1 MEERKFSCKME
12 EVPVLAGFVAD
23 SLVEDLPD
31 FQDYSSDYGQPTVD
45 ALVGK
50 RNFCLEL
57 EKSNSK
63 IQELKSTTVTLLDKE
78 LQLRPMLNKVEGY
91 IKRAS
96 ESLKIAVDGFGL
108 KEIRV
113 AISNG
118 NDEGIISGLKVL
130 MGNIDRNRTALEAKG
145 LKPEFVTELNTLA
158 MDIDGLNNL
167 QNQLQN
173 QRNSTTSTNIK
184 DYNELW
190 SMTNNVCQDARAIYK
205 GVDEVKLKKY
215 SISAL
220 LKRVN
225 ASGAKAKVET
235 KTV

>member
-1 MEERKFSCKME
+1 MEKKNFNCKME

-23 SLVEDLPD
+23 SLVADLPD

-45 ALVGK
+45 ALVNK
-50 RNFCLEL
+50 RNYCLEL

-63 IQELKSTTVTLLDKE
+63 IQELKSTTATLLDKE

-91 IKRAS
+91 IKRAGD
-96 ESLKIAVDGFGL
+96 SLTIAADGFGL
-108 KEIRV
+108 KVLRN

-118 NDEGIISGLKVL
+118 NDEGIIAGLKVL

-145 LKPEFVTELNTLA
+145 LKPEFVAELTA
-158 MDIDGLNNL
+158 HTAEIDSLNNV

-173 QRNSTTSTNIK
+173 ERNSTTSTNIK

-190 SMTNNVCQDARAIYK
+190 GMMNNVCQDARAMYK

-215 SISAL
+215 TVSAL

-225 ASGAKAKVET
+225 AGGAKT
-235 KTV
+235 KAEVKA